1 MNGCNV
7 LFSHHMWC
15 KIIGIKIKIGNEIK
29 LDHQKDFSSLKGKI
43 I

>member
-15 KIIGIKIKIGNEIK
+15 KIVGIKKKIGNEIK
-29 LDHQKDFSSLKGKI
+29 FDHPKDSSSLKGEI